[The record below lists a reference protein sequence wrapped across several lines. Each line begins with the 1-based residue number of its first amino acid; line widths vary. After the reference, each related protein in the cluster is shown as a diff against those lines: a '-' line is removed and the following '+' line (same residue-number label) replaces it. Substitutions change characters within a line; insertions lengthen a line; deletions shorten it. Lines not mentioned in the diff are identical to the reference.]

1 MHGNTLLT
9 APMSTSDLKS
19 ADLTDDRERRA
30 PGEWALLLR
39 RWLRN
44 PLRVAELAPT
54 SRWVARAVAARLSL
68 DRPGAVVELGA
79 GTGSL
84 TRGLL
89 DAGCP
94 PDRLVAIELDP
105 EFAALLRRRF
115 PGIAVIAGDAGKASP
130 LLAAIGI
137 SRAATVVSSL
147 PIRWFP
153 RETQEAILRASLDLL
168 GPGGSFYQLTNAPSS
183 PLRWRDADVKAEPV
197 VWVWRNFLPIKIWRY
212 WRHEQRFR
220 AVTEN

>member
-1 MHGNTLLT
+1 MR
-9 APMSTSDLKS
+9 SSDFKS
-19 ADLTDDRERRA
+19 ADIADEREQRA

-39 RWLRN
+39 RWLRS

-54 SRWVARAVAARLSL
+54 SRWVARAVAARLDL
-68 DRPGAVVELGA
+68 DRPGAVVELGG

-115 PGIAVIAGDAGKASP
+115 PGIAVIAGDAGKAAAP
-130 LLAAIGI
+130 LAALGI

-153 RETQEAILRASLDLL
+153 RETQETILRTSLDLL
-168 GPGGSFYQLTNAPSS
+168 GAGGSFYQLTNAPNS
-183 PLRWRDADVKAEPV
+183 PLRPQEAGVKAEPV
-197 VWVWRNFLPIKIWRY
+197 QWVWRNFLPIKIWRY
-212 WRHEQRFR
+212 WRDERR
-220 AVTEN
+220 LPALTDD

>member
-1 MHGNTLLT
+1 MR
-9 APMSTSDLKS
+9 TSDFKS
-19 ADLTDDRERRA
+19 TDLSDDRERGT

-39 RWLRN
+39 RWIRR
-44 PLRVAELAPT
+44 PLAVAELTPT
-54 SRWVARAVAARLSL
+54 SRLVAQAVVARLDL

-89 DAGCP
+89 DARCP
-94 PDRLVAIELDP
+94 PDRLAAIELDP

-115 PGIAVIAGDAGKASP
+115 PGIAVIAGDAGKAAA
-130 LLAAIGI
+130 LLAALGI

-153 RETQEAILRASLDLL
+153 RETQATILRTSLDLL

-183 PLRWRDADVKAEPV
+183 PLRWQEAGVKAEPV
-197 VWVWRNFLPIKIWRY
+197 QWVWRNFLPIKIWRY
-212 WRHEQRFR
+212 WRDGADSR
-220 AVTEN
+220 